1 VTFIRPTTTVEDS
14 TGIASICGDTTY
26 SIHSDNSGTN
36 FAYTSGWA
44 VITGPTSSTFTL
56 TIDTTVDLSL
66 IANEASVTIP
76 VYIKSTLD
84 SYTAYTRE
92 SYTLINI
99 VISQTGCNCAALAW
113 DDPTSGI
120 DVGAITAGVASV
132 SKTLA
137 PPTANTA
144 ARSTNAAFDKCYL
157 TSADCATTGAYDSVT
172 WDDGTGAVALPSW
185 ITFTSVSNIVQTVA
199 INPPDG
205 TVVGSHSL
213 IAVFNPT
220 NGNDKTYTAL
230 TFTITCQVTS
240 WTVPS
245 APTSP
250 TFDLSYA
257 VFEAPLPI
265 DISTLAYV

>member
-1 VTFIRPTTTVEDS
+1 MTFIRPTTTVEDS

-99 VISQTGCNCAALAW
+99 VIS
-113 DDPTSGI
+113 
-120 DVGAITAGVASV
+120 
-132 SKTLA
+132 
-137 PPTANTA
+137 
-144 ARSTNAAFDKCYL
+144 
-157 TSADCATTGAYDSVT
+157 
-172 WDDGTGAVALPSW
+172 
-185 ITFTSVSNIVQTVA
+185 
-199 INPPDG
+199 
-205 TVVGSHSL
+205 
-213 IAVFNPT
+213 
-220 NGNDKTYTAL
+220 
-230 TFTITCQVTS
+230 
-240 WTVPS
+240 
-245 APTSP
+245 
-250 TFDLSYA
+250 
-257 VFEAPLPI
+257 
-265 DISTLAYV
+265 